1 MNNKKLA
8 PICLF
13 VYDRI
18 DETRQTILAL
28 KNNFL
33 AKSSELFIFSDGWNN
48 VETREKILALR
59 IFLNEIKGFKKISI
73 FESAVNKGLAKSIID
88 GVTLVLE
95 KNAKVIVLE
104 DDLITTPNF
113 LDFMNKSLNFY
124 EDHKDIQSI
133 SGYSLKIKRKSHN
146 SDIYFSRRPHS
157 WSWATWSKNWHKDL
171 FDTNELKEDL
181 TKNKLMLFKEI
192 CGQDISEM
200 LVNSI
205 VGLNDSWYVRWV
217 YNHFK
222 NEKYSVY
229 PYYSKV
235 KNIGF
240 SDNGTHCHGINV
252 YVSEM
257 DLGLN
262 RNFNFIDYTK
272 NLKSEKEFLTYFSLK
287 YKLKFRI
294 RLLFNNEGRKLLRE
308 EISRIIIRKYERV
321 F

>member
-1 MNNKKLA
+1 MNLA

-13 VYDRI
+13 TYNRLE
-18 DETRQTILAL
+18 ETKKTITAL
-28 KNNFL
+28 KKNNL
-33 AKSSELFIFSDGWNN
+33 ASESNLFIFSDGWKN
-48 VETREKILALR
+48 EKGKEKIESVRSYLQT
-59 IFLNEIKGFKKISI
+59 IKGFRAVVIYKSSI
-73 FESAVNKGLAKSIID
+73 NKGLANSIID
-88 GVTLVLE
+88 GVSKVV
-95 KNAKVIVLE
+95 NIYGKVIVLE

-133 SGYSLKIKRKSHN
+133 SGYSLKIKHKSHN

-157 WSWATWSKNWHKDL
+157 WSWATWSKYWHKDF
-171 FDTNELKEDL
+171 FDKEKLREDL
-181 TKNKLMLFKEI
+181 TKNKLLLFKET

-205 VGLNDSWYVRWV
+205 EGLNDSWYVRWV

-222 NEKYSVY
+222 NKKYSVY

-252 YVSEM
+252 YVTEM

-262 RNFNFIDYTK
+262 RNFKLIDYTK
-272 NLKSEKEFLTYFSLK
+272 NLKNEKEFLIYFSLK

-294 RLLFNNEGRKLLRE
+294 KLLFNNRGRKLLRE
-308 EISRIIIRKYERV
+308 EISRIYFKKT
-321 F
+321 